1 MKFCFSTTGILIR
14 NSFHYRHLLFIFQ
27 WQWHTFLKSLRFL
40 FLGENFNKNNFQIT
54 NTSIFLLDLNFLMKI
69 LILRFLLNNKNVVSK
84 YNLSFYTLFSQNK
97 QSAEDVIVL
106 SAYQVIP
113 SDIFP
118 MSNLRTLFS
127 FRPHVTKAATMLTL
141 CNWDQLKMSK
151 RKSIKKE
158 PTRKHSIYFF
168 SDILFNWDNIEHNH
182 GYFDD
187 NLIWKQF
194 CLVNTYVY

>member
-1 MKFCFSTTGILIR
+1 MTNDKWNFVSALPGFWSEIPSITDIYFSYFNDNDT
-14 NSFHYRHLLFIFQ
+14 H
-27 WQWHTFLKSLRFL
+27 LRFL

-54 NTSIFLLDLNFLMKI
+54 NTSNFLLDLIFLMKI

-127 FRPHVTKAATMLTL
+127 FRPNVTKAATMLTL

-168 SDILFNWDNIEHNH
+168 SDILFNWDNI
-182 GYFDD
+182 
-187 NLIWKQF
+187 
-194 CLVNTYVY
+194 